1 VEGDIYLAYGIAIGG
16 GLVLLVIVLG
26 LSLAMKAATAVVRYR
41 ARTANHT
48 ESDADTLHHFGYA
61 QQLLRDMGGFSNFAI
76 SFSTISI
83 LTGGVTL
90 YGTGLTSG
98 GPVVMGIGWPL
109 VTLFV
114 LLVAASMAELA
125 SAIPTSGA
133 LYHWSS
139 LLGGAGWGWITAWL
153 NLIGLVATVAAIDY
167 GCAQFLMKLLPIADT
182 PWTELAVFA
191 VLLLSHAVLNH
202 VGIRTV
208 ARLNDFS
215 AIYHILG
222 AAVLIGALAFFAPK
236 QPVSYLFTK
245 TFTTITDHPY
255 WYAFLGGLLQAQWT
269 YTGYDA
275 SAHIS
280 EETKDA
286 RVRAPWGIYL
296 SVMVSGIFGYIMLA
310 FVTLAIQNLDK
321 VAAADNPFIA
331 ILQTALGERSGNI
344 VLATVTLAMWF
355 CGLSCVTSTSRMIFA
370 FSRDG
375 GLPGSRLW
383 GAISARFRTPA
394 AAVWLASVS
403 AFLLPCVVYIL
414 VLLRPKS
421 LNFTSLYPAV
431 TGIGTIGLYLS
442 YGIPVLLKLIATKQ
456 GRWQQYADAPWSLGK
471 WSGIV
476 NCIALAWIAFISVLF
491 VLPPNQLTGYI
502 FGALLIALIVL
513 YLTSARSRFR
523 GPAKLVVL
531 PTPLP
536 NEAMSATSEP

>member
-1 VEGDIYLAYGIAIGG
+1 MTGEHVVAHGIAIGG
-16 GLVLLVIVLG
+16 GLVLLVVVVGLALG
-26 LSLAMKAATAVVRYR
+26 RRAALSVARYR
-41 ARTANHT
+41 ARTANST
-48 ESDADTLHHFGYA
+48 ESDAETLRHFGYA

-90 YGTGLTSG
+90 YGTGLTAG

-167 GCAQFLMKLLPIADT
+167 GCAQFLVPLLGIPDN
-182 PWTELAVFA
+182 PGTELAVFGA
-191 VLLLSHAVLNH
+191 LLLSHAILNH
-202 VGIRTV
+202 IGIRTV

-222 AAVLIGALAFFAPK
+222 AAILIGALVCFAPK

-245 TFTTITDHPY
+245 TFTTVKQYPY
-255 WYAFLGGLLQAQWT
+255 WFAFLGGLLQAQWT

-286 RVRAPWGIYL
+286 RVRAPWGIFL
-296 SVMVSGIFGYIMLA
+296 SVAISGIFGYVMLA
-310 FVTLAIQNLDK
+310 CVTLAIQNLEG
-321 VAAADNPFIA
+321 VAAAPNAFIA
-331 ILQTALGERSGNI
+331 ILKTALGERSGTI

-394 AAVWLASVS
+394 AGVWLASIS
-403 AFLLPCVVYIL
+403 AFLLPCVVYAL

-421 LNFTSLYPAV
+421 LEFSSLYPAV

-442 YGIPVLLKLIATKQ
+442 YGIPVLLKLVATRQ
-456 GRWQQYADAPWSLGK
+456 GRWQRYADAPWSLGK
-471 WSGIV
+471 WSGLV
-476 NCIALAWIAFISVLF
+476 NGIALLWIAFITVLF

-502 FGALLIALIVL
+502 FGTLLLALIVL
-513 YLTSARSRFR
+513 YFASARGKFR
-523 GPAKLVVL
+523 GPVAVDNSAQ
-531 PTPLP
+531 PTPEHL
-536 NEAMSATSEP
+536 